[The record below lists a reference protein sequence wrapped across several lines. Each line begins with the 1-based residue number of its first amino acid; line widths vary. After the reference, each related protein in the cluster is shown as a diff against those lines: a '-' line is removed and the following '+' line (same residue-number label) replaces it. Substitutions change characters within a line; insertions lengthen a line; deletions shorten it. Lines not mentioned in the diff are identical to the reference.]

1 MNEVILLPEVTL
13 SRLETEKAVE
23 KQNLKP
29 WLFKKGQSGN
39 PAGKPPGT
47 ISLTAI
53 IKRKLNE
60 IYKSEKTNPEK
71 KEAIE
76 LLADRILENSI
87 ENGSERSQEKIWAYL
102 DGQPKATLDIG
113 ADKESLSELTKFFIQ
128 AANPNKN
135 ES

>member
-1 MNEVILLPEVTL
+1 MNEVILLPEVTQTRRDAEFTAKKQHL
-13 SRLETEKAVE
+13 S
-23 KQNLKP
+23 QFWWP
-29 WLFKKGQSGN
+29 KGTSGN
-39 PAGKPPGT
+39 PEGRPPGT
-47 ISLTAI
+47 ISLTTI
-53 IKRKLNE
+53 IKRKLQE
-60 IYKSEKTNPEK
+60 IYKTEKTNPDRK
-71 KEAIE
+71 LAIE

-87 ENGSERSQEKIWAYL
+87 ENASERSQEKVWAYL